1 MHISDVVVL
10 LLPVAAMSGW
20 WSAMRSVK
28 KQQEK
33 CHSPD
38 PNYIRGLN
46 YVLNEQPDKAI
57 DLFIKM
63 LEVDNDTVE
72 AHLALGGLF
81 RRRGE
86 TERAIRIHQNL
97 ISRKNLS
104 RTQRAQGLLELA
116 QDYFR
121 AGLFDRAVNLFK
133 ELLEFKALHEQAL
146 LGLRSIYQ
154 QEREWQKC
162 IYVCGQLAQLT
173 GENLDLEIS
182 HYYCEIAQ
190 EKRQEDEQ
198 ADIHEFLEQAQ
209 KIKSD
214 AVRPLLIGAKVALK
228 QQNYGLSLSQLEQIE
243 RLDGDYFSEIFPDLL
258 ICYQQLKT
266 EQALVQYLE
275 QILQEKPNIFV
286 LATYTDILKTQAKLK
301 QADQAITDY
310 LKNNA
315 SLAAFHILIKI
326 QQEQGQTLNKA
337 QSLLLKD
344 YLSTHLATQSTY
356 QCRQCGYSSKML
368 HWQCPSCRSWSTT
381 KPV

>member
-1 MHISDVVVL
+1 MKLIDFIIL
-10 LLPVAAMSGW
+10 LLPIAAMSGW

-28 KQQEK
+28 KQREK
-33 CHSPD
+33 CQSPD

-97 ISRKNLS
+97 ISRQNLS

-116 QDYFR
+116 QDYYR

-162 IYVCGQLAQLT
+162 IYVCVQLSQLT

-182 HYYCEIAQ
+182 HYYCEMAQ
-190 EKRQEDEQ
+190 ELLQEDPQ
-198 ADIHEFLEQAQ
+198 ADISEILEQAQ
-209 KIKSD
+209 KIKVD
-214 AVRPLLIGAKVALK
+214 AVRPLLIGAKIALK
-228 QQNYGLSLSQLEQIE
+228 QQQYALALSKLEQIE
-243 RLDGDYFSEIFPDLL
+243 SLDGDYFPEIFPYLL
-258 ICYQQLKT
+258 IVYQKLKSEQDLVHYLKT
-266 EQALVQYLE
+266 
-275 QILQEKPNIFV
+275 ILQEKPNIFV
-286 LATYTDILKTQAKLK
+286 LETYTNILKQQANFK
-301 QADQAITDY
+301 QASDDVSDYLKEHAHLAAFNILIQLKLEQGKVLDKEQLQLLTDY
-310 LKNNA
+310 LK
-315 SLAAFHILIKI
+315 
-326 QQEQGQTLNKA
+326 TY
-337 QSLLLKD
+337 LKD
-344 YLSTHLATQSTY
+344 QPTY
-356 QCRQCGYSSKML
+356 QCQQCGYSSKML